1 MNTEKLLNS
10 YYKWLKDNTVTEHDH
25 ETGWSLIST
34 PFTGMFNDM
43 IEVYIKVV
51 GDRILFSD
59 DGVTVNNLETIGI
72 NISKSP
78 SRRRIFDSILVNF
91 GVSFNGLELQADCVL
106 KEFPKRK
113 HLFLEALIGI
123 NDMFMLSKENVASVF
138 KDDVEEYLIELGIIY
153 TKDFKFAGVSG
164 IDFNFDFL
172 IAGRNTEKV
181 LRAINYLNKTT
192 LTTFLYA
199 WDDIIITRKR
209 VSKKDVSAIAV
220 VNNEERNIKPEYLDA
235 LKIKKADYILWSER
249 KSDENI
255 QKLKEAA

>member
-10 YYKWLKDNTVTEHDH
+10 YYKWLKDNTVTEHNH

-43 IEVYIKVV
+43 IEVYIKVD
-51 GDRILFSD
+51 GDKVLFSD
-59 DGVTVNNLETIGI
+59 DGVTVNNLESSGI
-72 NISKSP
+72 NISKSS
-78 SRRRIFDSILVNF
+78 SRRRIFDSILLNF
-91 GVSFNGLELQADCVL
+91 GVKFNGLELHSECIL

-113 HLFLEALIGI
+113 HLFIEALIGI

-138 KDDVEEYLIELGIIY
+138 KDDVEEYLMELGLIY
-153 TKDFKFAGVSG
+153 TKDFKFAGISG

-172 IAGRNTEKV
+172 IAGKKTEKV

-199 WDDIIITRKR
+199 WDDIIVTRKR
-209 VSKKDVSAIAV
+209 VSKKDVLAIAI
-220 VNNEERNIKPEYLDA
+220 VNDIERNVKIEYLDA
-235 LKIKKADYILWSER
+235 LKIKKADYILWSDR
-249 KSDENI
+249 MSDENI

>member
-1 MNTEKLLNS
+1 MNTEKFLDS
-10 YYKWLKDNTVTEHDH
+10 YYKWLKDNTVIDHNH
-25 ETGWSLIST
+25 ETDWFLIST

-43 IEVYIKVV
+43 IEVYIKIN
-51 GDRILFSD
+51 GDRVLLSD

-78 SRRRIFDSILVNF
+78 SRRKIFDNILLNF
-91 GVSFNGLELQADCVL
+91 GVKLNGFELQSECIL

-138 KDDVEEYLIELGIIY
+138 KDDVEEYLIELDIIY
-153 TKDFKFAGVSG
+153 TKDFKFTGVSG

-172 IAGRNTEKV
+172 IASKKTEKV

-199 WDDIIITRKR
+199 WNDIIVTRKK
-209 VSKKDVSAIAV
+209 VSKKEVSAIAV
-220 VNNEERNIKPEYLDA
+220 INNEKKILNQNI
-235 LKIKKADYILWSER
+235 
-249 KSDENI
+249 
-255 QKLKEAA
+255 